1 MTSACSH
8 RIGAKGLKVCAD
20 CGARLRGAALT
31 EARTARAVAEK
42 EAFRNRLRA
51 LRDAQ
56 DDEKDRVDRVLAA
69 RDRTS
74 AIDARFGN
82 GQRPARPAP
91 AFRRRPNMLGLL
103 SSLAFTLTPFRS
115 R

>member
-1 MTSACSH
+1 MSSACSH
-8 RIGAKGLKVCAD
+8 RIGEKGLKVCAD

-42 EAFRNRLRA
+42 EAFRNRLQA

-56 DDEKDRVDRVLAA
+56 DDAKDRVDRVLAA

-74 AIDARFGN
+74 AIEARFGN
-82 GQRPARPAP
+82 GKRPARPAP
-91 AFRRRPNMLGLL
+91 VFRRRPNMLGLL
-103 SSLAFTLTPFRS
+103 SSLAFTLAPVRS